1 MRVENTTSA
10 GTGKTAL
17 VTGGAR
23 RIGAAIVRALHAVG
37 ANVVIHYHS
46 SADEGRELARE
57 LEQSRPG
64 STALVAGNLL
74 DRDRLGGLI
83 AQASATFGGLD
94 LLVNNASS
102 FYPTPLGQVTGVIWD
117 DLIGTNLQAPFFLS
131 QAAFPELRSRGG
143 SIVNIVDIHAQCPMR
158 AFPVYSIAKAGL
170 AGLTRALA
178 MEMAPAVRVNGVAP
192 GAILWPELP
201 LQEDIDRI
209 LECVPLG
216 RAGDPEDIAAAV
228 RYLALEATYVTGVVL
243 AIDGGR
249 SLNV

>member
-1 MRVENTTSA
+1 VENTTSA

-23 RIGAAIVRALHAVG
+23 RIGAAIVRALHAAG

-46 SADEGRELARE
+46 SANEARELARE
-57 LEQSRPG
+57 LEQARAG
-64 STALVAGNLL
+64 STALVAGDLL

-83 AQASATFGGLD
+83 EQASETFGSLD

-102 FYPTPLGQVTGVIWD
+102 FFPTPLGQVTGAIWD

-131 QAAFPELRSRGG
+131 QAAFPRLRSRRG
-143 SIVNIVDIHAQCPMR
+143 SIVNIVDIHAACPMR
-158 AFPVYSIAKAGL
+158 AFPVYSVAKAGL
-170 AGLTRALA
+170 AGLTRVLAL
-178 MEMAPAVRVNGVAP
+178 EMAPEVRVNGVAP

-201 LQEDIDRI
+201 LQEDVDRI
-209 LECVPLG
+209 LSRIPLG
-216 RAGDPEDIAAAV
+216 RAGEPKDIAAAV
-228 RYLALEATYVTGVVL
+228 CYLALQADYVTGQIL
-243 AIDGGR
+243 TIDGGR